1 MKKTELEARIQVLE
15 DEVERLE
22 RLMNGLGVILN
33 VDIHKGD
40 LEILSILA
48 AELGYEER
56 EELADKMIKVL
67 NKAEKDIPDDIKEYF
82 GREDSTDFKFG
93 GF

>member
-15 DEVERLE
+15 EEVERLE

-48 AELGYEER
+48 PDLGYEER